1 MNIRN
6 HIREAED
13 RVPYLSERA
22 RRSPFPMNLRQK
34 YGNTALIAGASEGIG
49 AAFASCLA
57 EEGMDLVLIARRP
70 QPLHLLASELQAKY
84 KSNIKCI
91 SCDLSDSDSV
101 NQILEALN
109 GNEINFMVYN
119 AVSSYIGPFIKNSF
133 EYYLQ
138 MAGVNMLTPL
148 KMIRVF
154 GEKMVAGGKGAII
167 LMTSLAGLQG
177 SGNLSVYAATKAFIR
192 VLGESLWYEW
202 KESGVDILACCAG
215 RYCNT
220 GLYQYSS

>member
-1 MNIRN
+1 
-6 HIREAED
+6 
-13 RVPYLSERA
+13 
-22 RRSPFPMNLRQK
+22 MNLRQK

-101 NQILEALN
+101 SQILEALN

-148 KMIRVF
+148 KMIQVF
-154 GEKMVAGGKGAII
+154 GGKMVAGGRGGII

-192 VLGESLWYEW
+192 ILGESLWYEW
-202 KESGVDILACCAG
+202 KESGVDLIALPRG

-220 GLYQYSS
+220 GLCQYPS